1 MTMTQT
7 FSGDCSD
14 FDPDSYVGSG
24 GRFFRPVSAAFDG
37 TNTTIS
43 YVSVPMEEMPQRY
56 GYLIDAAQ
64 EKDRVLELFGGR
76 W

>member
-1 MTMTQT
+1 VKQT
-7 FSGDCSD
+7 FPGDCTD

-24 GRFFRPVSAAFDG
+24 GRFFRPVAAEFDG
-37 TNTTIS
+37 TNTVIE
-43 YVSVPMEEMPQRY
+43 YEPVPMEEMPQRY

-64 EKDRVLELFGGR
+64 EKDRVFCVYGGK